1 MALCLPTLKLF
12 KQKHNPFKTLQPCAR
27 SSSSCTSSSFLT
39 SLFSLRLKPL
49 FVFIC
54 FYLSLFVFIC
64 LYLSLFVFICLYLS
78 LFVFYLS
85 FICLYLSLF
94 VFICL
99 YLSLFVFIC
108 LYLSLFVFICLY
120 LSLFVFICLYLF
132 LFVFIC
138 LYLSLFV
145 FVCLYLSLICLY
157 LSLFVKICRSCRT
170 SPVDLIPVVLVRCK
184 RSMILNF
191 ANLVFED
198 RNTEALK
205 RIEAADSTLLSDPS
219 SQSYDMQLQK
229 QRSPT
234 FMGVSS

>member
-1 MALCLPTLKLF
+1 MFET
-12 KQKHNPFKTLQPCAR
+12 
-27 SSSSCTSSSFLT
+27 
-39 SLFSLRLKPL
+39 
-49 FVFIC
+49 V
-54 FYLSLFVFIC
+54 IC

-78 LFVFYLS
+78 LFL
-85 FICLYLSLF
+85 FICLLF

-108 LYLSLFVFICLY
+108 LYLSLFVFICFY

-145 FVCLYLSLICLY
+145 FN

-184 RSMILNF
+184 RPMIFRYFRAQAYGYIDPLGILF
-191 ANLVFED
+191 GYCSS
-198 RNTEALK
+198 
-205 RIEAADSTLLSDPS
+205 AAARLA
-219 SQSYDMQLQK
+219 
-229 QRSPT
+229 SPT
-234 FMGVSS
+234 GS

>member
-54 FYLSLFVFIC
+54 LYLFLFVFICLYFSLFVFYLSLFVFIC
-64 LYLSLFVFICLYLS
+64 L
-78 LFVFYLS
+78 
-85 FICLYLSLF
+85 
-94 VFICL
+94 
-99 YLSLFVFIC
+99 LFVFIC

-145 FVCLYLSLICLY
+145 FICFYLSLFVFICLYLSLICLY

-184 RSMILNF
+184 RPMKAFYRDIP
-191 ANLVFED
+191 
-198 RNTEALK
+198 
-205 RIEAADSTLLSDPS
+205 TLLGFIMRGFIWDIPILIFA
-219 SQSYDMQLQK
+219 YVLFGG
-229 QRSPT
+229 PT
-234 FMGVSS
+234 

>member
-54 FYLSLFVFIC
+54 LYLFLFVFIC
-64 LYLSLFVFICLYLS
+64 LYLSLFVFICFYLS
-78 LFVFYLS
+78 LFL
-85 FICLYLSLF
+85 FICLLF

-108 LYLSLFVFICLY
+108 LYLSLFVFIC
-120 LSLFVFICLYLF
+120 FYLF

-145 FVCLYLSLICLY
+145 FICFYLSLFVFICLYLSLICLY
-157 LSLFVKICRSCRT
+157 FFFICQNLPILSNKPCRSNPCCSGSVQT
-170 SPVDLIPVVLVRCK
+170 ANDYIFWYIP
-184 RSMILNF
+184 
-191 ANLVFED
+191 
-198 RNTEALK
+198 
-205 RIEAADSTLLSDPS
+205 
-219 SQSYDMQLQK
+219 YY
-229 QRSPT
+229 
-234 FMGVSS
+234 G

>member
-54 FYLSLFVFIC
+54 FYLFLFVFIC
-64 LYLSLFVFICLYLS
+64 LYLFLFVFIWL
-78 LFVFYLS
+78 YLS

-108 LYLSLFVFICLY
+108 F
-120 LSLFVFICLYLF
+120 YLF

-145 FVCLYLSLICLY
+145 FICFYLSLFVFICLYLSLICLY

-184 RSMILNF
+184 RSMIICNPITAQLNQF
-191 ANLVFED
+191 
-198 RNTEALK
+198 
-205 RIEAADSTLLSDPS
+205 PS
-219 SQSYDMQLQK
+219 
-229 QRSPT
+229 P
-234 FMGVSS
+234 G

>member
-54 FYLSLFVFIC
+54 LYLFLFVFIC

-85 FICLYLSLF
+85 LF

-99 YLSLFVFIC
+99 YLSLFVFS
-108 LYLSLFVFICLY
+108 LYLSLFVFY

-145 FVCLYLSLICLY
+145 FN
-157 LSLFVKICRSCRT
+157 LSLFVFICQNLPILSNKPCRSNPCCSGSVQT
-170 SPVDLIPVVLVRCK
+170 
-184 RSMILNF
+184 
-191 ANLVFED
+191 ANDDCGQARQPLSYEAGKHFFCC
-198 RNTEALK
+198 EALRARK
-205 RIEAADSTLLSDPS
+205 LQVTQGSQVEATAPEPPIPFLGALHPSWRRI
-219 SQSYDMQLQK
+219 Y
-229 QRSPT
+229 
-234 FMGVSS
+234 

>member
-54 FYLSLFVFIC
+54 LYLFLFVFIC
-64 LYLSLFVFICLYLS
+64 LYLSLFVFICLYFS
-78 LFVFYLS
+78 LFVF
-85 FICLYLSLF
+85 YLSLF

-120 LSLFVFICLYLF
+120 LSLFVFICLYL
-132 LFVFIC
+132 
-138 LYLSLFV
+138 
-145 FVCLYLSLICLY
+145 SLICLY

-184 RSMILNF
+184 RPMIVHVS
-191 ANLVFED
+191 NLLF
-198 RNTEALK
+198 R
-205 RIEAADSTLLSDPS
+205 
-219 SQSYDMQLQK
+219 
-229 QRSPT
+229 
-234 FMGVSS
+234 

>member
-54 FYLSLFVFIC
+54 LYLFLFVFICLYLSLFVFICLYFSLFVFYLSLFVFIC
-64 LYLSLFVFICLYLS
+64 LYLSLFVFICLYL
-78 LFVFYLS
+78 F
-85 FICLYLSLF
+85 LSLF

-120 LSLFVFICLYLF
+120 LSLFVFICQNLP
-132 LFVFIC
+132 I
-138 LYLSLFV
+138 LSN
-145 FVCLYLSLICLY
+145 
-157 LSLFVKICRSCRT
+157 KPCRSNPCCSGSVQTANDYIGPGGANQWRRY
-170 SPVDLIPVVLVRCK
+170 PVPHL
-184 RSMILNF
+184 SS
-191 ANLVFED
+191 
-198 RNTEALK
+198 
-205 RIEAADSTLLSDPS
+205 ST
-219 SQSYDMQLQK
+219 
-229 QRSPT
+229 
-234 FMGVSS
+234 

>member
-54 FYLSLFVFIC
+54 LYLSLFLFICLLFVFICFYLSLFVFIC
-64 LYLSLFVFICLYLS
+64 LYLSLFVFIC
-78 LFVFYLS
+78 F
-85 FICLYLSLF
+85 YLSLF

-99 YLSLFVFIC
+99 C
-108 LYLSLFVFICLY
+108 
-120 LSLFVFICLYLF
+120 LF

-145 FVCLYLSLICLY
+145 FN
-157 LSLFVKICRSCRT
+157 LSLFVFICQNLPILSNKPCRSNPCCSGSVQTANDRVQNF
-170 SPVDLIPVVLVRCK
+170 SELIRKSRKPTGPRSGVLK
-184 RSMILNF
+184 
-191 ANLVFED
+191 
-198 RNTEALK
+198 
-205 RIEAADSTLLSDPS
+205 
-219 SQSYDMQLQK
+219 
-229 QRSPT
+229 
-234 FMGVSS
+234 

>member
-54 FYLSLFVFIC
+54 FYLSLFVFIS
-64 LYLSLFVFICLYLS
+64 LYLFLFVFIS
-78 LFVFYLS
+78 LYLS
-85 FICLYLSLF
+85 FICLLF

-108 LYLSLFVFICLY
+108 LYLSLFVFICFYLFLFVFICLY

-132 LFVFIC
+132 LFVFI
-138 LYLSLFV
+138 
-145 FVCLYLSLICLY
+145 CLYLSLICLY

-184 RSMILNF
+184 RSMILSVFSF
-191 ANLVFED
+191 ALFLFWCD
-198 RNTEALK
+198 LRFTYL
-205 RIEAADSTLLSDPS
+205 SGSWPPFWLLAFRKND
-219 SQSYDMQLQK
+219 QF
-229 QRSPT
+229 R
-234 FMGVSS
+234 

>member
-54 FYLSLFVFIC
+54 LYLFLFVFIC
-64 LYLSLFVFICLYLS
+64 LYLSLFVFICLYFS
-78 LFVFYLS
+78 LFVF
-85 FICLYLSLF
+85 
-94 VFICL
+94 
-99 YLSLFVFIC
+99 
-108 LYLSLFVFICLY
+108 YLSLFVFICLY

-145 FVCLYLSLICLY
+145 FICLYLFLFVFICLY
-157 LSLFVKICRSCRT
+157 LSLFVFNLSLFVFICQNLPILSNKPCRSNPCCSGSVQT
-170 SPVDLIPVVLVRCK
+170 ANESDSSLVTDIV
-184 RSMILNF
+184 RSGTLRAETLTPN
-191 ANLVFED
+191 
-198 RNTEALK
+198 
-205 RIEAADSTLLSDPS
+205 STLRAAA
-219 SQSYDMQLQK
+219 K
-229 QRSPT
+229 IRSKLPAER
-234 FMGVSS
+234 VDRKL

>member
-54 FYLSLFVFIC
+54 LYLFLFVFIC
-64 LYLSLFVFICLYLS
+64 LYLSLFVFICLY
-78 LFVFYLS
+78 F
-85 FICLYLSLF
+85 SLF

-99 YLSLFVFIC
+99 YLSLFVFI
-108 LYLSLFVFICLY
+108 FICLY
-120 LSLFVFICLYLF
+120 LSLFVFICF
-132 LFVFIC
+132 
-138 LYLSLFV
+138 YLSLFV
-145 FVCLYLSLICLY
+145 FICLYLSLICLY

-184 RSMILNF
+184 RPMIEGGLRILGNRLLSSSCFGLPHMIL
-191 ANLVFED
+191 
-198 RNTEALK
+198 
-205 RIEAADSTLLSDPS
+205 STN
-219 SQSYDMQLQK
+219 QK
-229 QRSPT
+229 KQPQWRL
-234 FMGVSS
+234 

>member
-54 FYLSLFVFIC
+54 LYLFLFVF
-64 LYLSLFVFICLYLS
+64 
-78 LFVFYLS
+78 
-85 FICLYLSLF
+85 YLSLF

-108 LYLSLFVFICLY
+108 LYLSLFVFICFY
-120 LSLFVFICLYLF
+120 LSLFVFI
-132 LFVFIC
+132 
-138 LYLSLFV
+138 
-145 FVCLYLSLICLY
+145 CLYLSLICLY

-184 RSMILNF
+184 RSMIE
-191 ANLVFED
+191 V
-198 RNTEALK
+198 
-205 RIEAADSTLLSDPS
+205 
-219 SQSYDMQLQK
+219 
-229 QRSPT
+229 
-234 FMGVSS
+234 

>member
-39 SLFSLRLKPL
+39 SLFSLCLKPL

-54 FYLSLFVFIC
+54 FYLSLFLFIC
-64 LYLSLFVFICLYLS
+64 LLFV
-78 LFVFYLS
+78 

-120 LSLFVFICLYLF
+120 LSLFVFICLYL
-132 LFVFIC
+132 
-138 LYLSLFV
+138 SLFV
-145 FVCLYLSLICLY
+145 FN

-184 RSMILNF
+184 RPMN
-191 ANLVFED
+191 NL
-198 RNTEALK
+198 AK
-205 RIEAADSTLLSDPS
+205 S
-219 SQSYDMQLQK
+219 LQI
-229 QRSPT
+229 RVDYIY
-234 FMGVSS
+234 M

>member
-64 LYLSLFVFICLYLS
+64 FYLSLFVFICL
-78 LFVFYLS
+78 
-85 FICLYLSLF
+85 
-94 VFICL
+94 
-99 YLSLFVFIC
+99 
-108 LYLSLFVFICLY
+108 LFVFICLY

-138 LYLSLFV
+138 LLFVFICLYLSLFV
-145 FVCLYLSLICLY
+145 FICFYLSLFVFICLYLSLICLY
-157 LSLFVKICRSCRT
+157 LSLFVFICQNLPILSNKPCRSNPCCSGSVQTANDKLNPLLAIRG
-170 SPVDLIPVVLVRCK
+170 DQKVVNI
-184 RSMILNF
+184 S
-191 ANLVFED
+191 
-198 RNTEALK
+198 
-205 RIEAADSTLLSDPS
+205 
-219 SQSYDMQLQK
+219 
-229 QRSPT
+229 
-234 FMGVSS
+234 

>member
-1 MALCLPTLKLF
+1 M
-12 KQKHNPFKTLQPCAR
+12 
-27 SSSSCTSSSFLT
+27 S
-39 SLFSLRLKPL
+39 L

-64 LYLSLFVFICLYLS
+64 L
-78 LFVFYLS
+78 
-85 FICLYLSLF
+85 LF

-108 LYLSLFVFICLY
+108 LYLSLFVFIC
-120 LSLFVFICLYLF
+120 FYLF

-145 FVCLYLSLICLY
+145 FICLYLSLFVFICLYLSLICLY

-184 RSMILNF
+184 RSMIGLAVTEQMQGLAF
-191 ANLVFED
+191 CEAVLAGAGKRSPFWED
-198 RNTEALK
+198 DGTHARNTQAWVFLREEPGNA
-205 RIEAADSTLLSDPS
+205 RIRPKESGVSTLPVNPNPGVPS
-219 SQSYDMQLQK
+219 PSTA
-229 QRSPT
+229 PP
-234 FMGVSS
+234 

>member
-54 FYLSLFVFIC
+54 LYLFLFVFICLYLSLFVFICLYFSLFVFYLSLFVFIC
-64 LYLSLFVFICLYLS
+64 LYLSLFVFICLYL
-78 LFVFYLS
+78 FCF
-85 FICLYLSLF
+85 
-94 VFICL
+94 
-99 YLSLFVFIC
+99 
-108 LYLSLFVFICLY
+108 Y

-145 FVCLYLSLICLY
+145 FN
-157 LSLFVKICRSCRT
+157 LSLFVFICQNLPILSNKPCRSNPCCSGSVQTANEHRRFWPDPIGYRIVDRDRYRGTWRGHRSALIVCRAEKQCMHAL
-170 SPVDLIPVVLVRCK
+170 SELQVFCIISKFIWCFFPEPLC
-184 RSMILNF
+184 RS
-191 ANLVFED
+191 
-198 RNTEALK
+198 T
-205 RIEAADSTLLSDPS
+205 
-219 SQSYDMQLQK
+219 
-229 QRSPT
+229 
-234 FMGVSS
+234 

>member
-54 FYLSLFVFIC
+54 
-64 LYLSLFVFICLYLS
+64 
-78 LFVFYLS
+78 
-85 FICLYLSLF
+85 LYLSLF

-120 LSLFVFICLYLF
+120 LSLFVFICFYLS

-145 FVCLYLSLICLY
+145 FN

-184 RSMILNF
+184 RPM
-191 ANLVFED
+191 
-198 RNTEALK
+198 
-205 RIEAADSTLLSDPS
+205 RIVNNINA
-219 SQSYDMQLQK
+219 
-229 QRSPT
+229 
-234 FMGVSS
+234 

>member
-64 LYLSLFVFICLYLS
+64 FYLSLFVFICL
-78 LFVFYLS
+78 
-85 FICLYLSLF
+85 
-94 VFICL
+94 
-99 YLSLFVFIC
+99 
-108 LYLSLFVFICLY
+108 LFVFICLY

-138 LYLSLFV
+138 LYLSFICLYLSLFV
-145 FVCLYLSLICLY
+145 FICFYLSLFVFICLYLSLICLY

-184 RSMILNF
+184 RPMINSTPSWLS
-191 ANLVFED
+191 
-198 RNTEALK
+198 EAIK
-205 RIEAADSTLLSDPS
+205 RSST
-219 SQSYDMQLQK
+219 
-229 QRSPT
+229 
-234 FMGVSS
+234 

>member
-54 FYLSLFVFIC
+54 
-64 LYLSLFVFICLYLS
+64 LYLF
-78 LFVFYLS
+78 
-85 FICLYLSLF
+85 
-94 VFICL
+94 
-99 YLSLFVFIC
+99 
-108 LYLSLFVFICLY
+108 LFVFICLY

-145 FVCLYLSLICLY
+145 FN
-157 LSLFVKICRSCRT
+157 LSLFVFICQNLPILSNKPCRSNPCCSGSVQT
-170 SPVDLIPVVLVRCK
+170 VNDC
-184 RSMILNF
+184 F
-191 ANLVFED
+191 D
-198 RNTEALK
+198 
-205 RIEAADSTLLSDPS
+205 
-219 SQSYDMQLQK
+219 
-229 QRSPT
+229 
-234 FMGVSS
+234 

>member
-54 FYLSLFVFIC
+54 LYLFLFVFIC
-64 LYLSLFVFICLYLS
+64 LYLSLFVFICLYFS
-78 LFVFYLS
+78 LFVF
-85 FICLYLSLF
+85 
-94 VFICL
+94 
-99 YLSLFVFIC
+99 
-108 LYLSLFVFICLY
+108 YLSLFVFICLY

-145 FVCLYLSLICLY
+145 FICLYLFLFVFICLY
-157 LSLFVKICRSCRT
+157 LSLFVFNLSLFVFICQNLPILSNKPCRSNPCCSGSVQTANDSISISLSPSLPLHPEGLAAQHTRACHFDTHART
-170 SPVDLIPVVLVRCK
+170 SLA
-184 RSMILNF
+184 SM
-191 ANLVFED
+191 
-198 RNTEALK
+198 
-205 RIEAADSTLLSDPS
+205 LLW
-219 SQSYDMQLQK
+219 
-229 QRSPT
+229 T
-234 FMGVSS
+234 

>member
-54 FYLSLFVFIC
+54 LYLFLFVFIC

-78 LFVFYLS
+78 LFLFICLYLS
-85 FICLYLSLF
+85 LFLFICLYLSLF

-108 LYLSLFVFICLY
+108 FYLSLFVF
-120 LSLFVFICLYLF
+120 
-132 LFVFIC
+132 
-138 LYLSLFV
+138 
-145 FVCLYLSLICLY
+145 ICLY

-184 RSMILNF
+184 RPMI
-191 ANLVFED
+191 EQ
-198 RNTEALK
+198 RP
-205 RIEAADSTLLSDPS
+205 IQDSPLMLLSP
-219 SQSYDMQLQK
+219 
-229 QRSPT
+229 R
-234 FMGVSS
+234 

>member
-54 FYLSLFVFIC
+54 LYLFLFVFIC

-85 FICLYLSLF
+85 LF

-99 YLSLFVFIC
+99 YLF
-108 LYLSLFVFICLY
+108 LFVFICLY

-145 FVCLYLSLICLY
+145 FN
-157 LSLFVKICRSCRT
+157 LSLFVFICQNLPILSNKPCRSNPCCSGSVQTVNDCLRIQFPD
-170 SPVDLIPVVLVRCK
+170 S
-184 RSMILNF
+184 SMFGLGYCQSLGWSRVIRFGFGSKASLC
-191 ANLVFED
+191 
-198 RNTEALK
+198 
-205 RIEAADSTLLSDPS
+205 PS
-219 SQSYDMQLQK
+219 
-229 QRSPT
+229 
-234 FMGVSS
+234 

>member
-54 FYLSLFVFIC
+54 LYLFLFVFIC
-64 LYLSLFVFICLYLS
+64 LYLF
-78 LFVFYLS
+78 
-85 FICLYLSLF
+85 
-94 VFICL
+94 
-99 YLSLFVFIC
+99 
-108 LYLSLFVFICLY
+108 LFVFICLY

-145 FVCLYLSLICLY
+145 LFVFICFYLSLFVFICLYLFLFVFICLYLSLFVFN

-184 RSMILNF
+184 RSMIAVMYPF
-191 ANLVFED
+191 LV
-198 RNTEALK
+198 
-205 RIEAADSTLLSDPS
+205 
-219 SQSYDMQLQK
+219 
-229 QRSPT
+229 
-234 FMGVSS
+234 

>member
-54 FYLSLFVFIC
+54 
-64 LYLSLFVFICLYLS
+64 LYLSLFVFICLYFS

-85 FICLYLSLF
+85 LFVFICLYLSLF

-120 LSLFVFICLYLF
+120 LSLFVFICLYLSLF
-132 LFVFIC
+132 VFNLSLFVFIC
-138 LYLSLFV
+138 QNLPILSN
-145 FVCLYLSLICLY
+145 
-157 LSLFVKICRSCRT
+157 KPCRSNPCCSGSVQT
-170 SPVDLIPVVLVRCK
+170 ANGVRY
-184 RSMILNF
+184 S
-191 ANLVFED
+191 EP
-198 RNTEALK
+198 
-205 RIEAADSTLLSDPS
+205 LLC
-219 SQSYDMQLQK
+219 QFQCH
-229 QRSPT
+229 
-234 FMGVSS
+234 G

>member
-54 FYLSLFVFIC
+54 LYLSLFVFIC

-78 LFVFYLS
+78 LFVF
-85 FICLYLSLF
+85 YLSLF

-145 FVCLYLSLICLY
+145 FN

-184 RSMILNF
+184 RPMRQRTCSRF
-191 ANLVFED
+191 F
-198 RNTEALK
+198 
-205 RIEAADSTLLSDPS
+205 
-219 SQSYDMQLQK
+219 SYQE
-229 QRSPT
+229 S
-234 FMGVSS
+234 

>member
-54 FYLSLFVFIC
+54 
-64 LYLSLFVFICLYLS
+64 
-78 LFVFYLS
+78 
-85 FICLYLSLF
+85 
-94 VFICL
+94 
-99 YLSLFVFIC
+99 

-145 FVCLYLSLICLY
+145 FICLYLFLFVFICLYLSLFVFN

-184 RSMILNF
+184 RPMKSGV
-191 ANLVFED
+191 A
-198 RNTEALK
+198 
-205 RIEAADSTLLSDPS
+205 ST
-219 SQSYDMQLQK
+219 
-229 QRSPT
+229 
-234 FMGVSS
+234 

>member
-54 FYLSLFVFIC
+54 LYLFLFVFIC
-64 LYLSLFVFICLYLS
+64 LYLFLFVFIS
-78 LFVFYLS
+78 LYLS
-85 FICLYLSLF
+85 FICLLF

-108 LYLSLFVFICLY
+108 LYLSLFVFIC
-120 LSLFVFICLYLF
+120 FYLF

-145 FVCLYLSLICLY
+145 FN
-157 LSLFVKICRSCRT
+157 LSLFVFICQNLPILSNKPCRSNPCCSGSVQT
-170 SPVDLIPVVLVRCK
+170 VNDFYCV
-184 RSMILNF
+184 
-191 ANLVFED
+191 
-198 RNTEALK
+198 
-205 RIEAADSTLLSDPS
+205 
-219 SQSYDMQLQK
+219 
-229 QRSPT
+229 
-234 FMGVSS
+234 

>member
-54 FYLSLFVFIC
+54 
-64 LYLSLFVFICLYLS
+64 LYLSLFVFICLYLF
-78 LFVFYLS
+78 LFVFISLYLS

-120 LSLFVFICLYLF
+120 LSLFVFICLYL
-132 LFVFIC
+132 
-138 LYLSLFV
+138 SLFV
-145 FVCLYLSLICLY
+145 FN

-184 RSMILNF
+184 RPMRQRTCSRF
-191 ANLVFED
+191 F
-198 RNTEALK
+198 
-205 RIEAADSTLLSDPS
+205 
-219 SQSYDMQLQK
+219 SYQE
-229 QRSPT
+229 S
-234 FMGVSS
+234 

>member
-54 FYLSLFVFIC
+54 LYLFLFVFIC
-64 LYLSLFVFICLYLS
+64 LYLSLFVFICLYFS
-78 LFVFYLS
+78 LFVF
-85 FICLYLSLF
+85 YLSLF

-120 LSLFVFICLYLF
+120 LSLFVFNLS

-138 LYLSLFV
+138 QNLPILSN
-145 FVCLYLSLICLY
+145 
-157 LSLFVKICRSCRT
+157 KPCRSNPCCSGSVQTANDIKEAKRTNCRAIQVT
-170 SPVDLIPVVLVRCK
+170 KPADRRYFQDLA
-184 RSMILNF
+184 SMDTTTIL
-191 ANLVFED
+191 
-198 RNTEALK
+198 
-205 RIEAADSTLLSDPS
+205 
-219 SQSYDMQLQK
+219 
-229 QRSPT
+229 
-234 FMGVSS
+234 

>member
-54 FYLSLFVFIC
+54 LYLFLFVF
-64 LYLSLFVFICLYLS
+64 
-78 LFVFYLS
+78 
-85 FICLYLSLF
+85 YLSLF

-145 FVCLYLSLICLY
+145 FN
-157 LSLFVKICRSCRT
+157 LSLFVFICQNLPILSNKPCRSNPCCSGSVQTVNDRG
-170 SPVDLIPVVLVRCK
+170 L
-184 RSMILNF
+184 RSRHPEPL
-191 ANLVFED
+191 
-198 RNTEALK
+198 TH
-205 RIEAADSTLLSDPS
+205 
-219 SQSYDMQLQK
+219 
-229 QRSPT
+229 
-234 FMGVSS
+234 G

>member
-54 FYLSLFVFIC
+54 LYLFLFVFIC
-64 LYLSLFVFICLYLS
+64 LYLFLFVFIS
-78 LFVFYLS
+78 
-85 FICLYLSLF
+85 LYLSLF

-108 LYLSLFVFICLY
+108 LYLSLFVFIC
-120 LSLFVFICLYLF
+120 FYLF

-145 FVCLYLSLICLY
+145 FICFYLSLFVFICLYLSLICLY

-184 RSMILNF
+184 RPMIWGPPGKEPL
-191 ANLVFED
+191 EPEK
-198 RNTEALK
+198 EA
-205 RIEAADSTLLSDPS
+205 
-219 SQSYDMQLQK
+219 
-229 QRSPT
+229 
-234 FMGVSS
+234 

>member
-54 FYLSLFVFIC
+54 
-64 LYLSLFVFICLYLS
+64 LYLF
-78 LFVFYLS
+78 
-85 FICLYLSLF
+85 
-94 VFICL
+94 
-99 YLSLFVFIC
+99 
-108 LYLSLFVFICLY
+108 LFVFICLY

-145 FVCLYLSLICLY
+145 FICLYLFLFVFICLY
-157 LSLFVKICRSCRT
+157 LSLFVFNLSLFVFICQNLPILSNKPCRSNPCCSGSVQT
-170 SPVDLIPVVLVRCK
+170 
-184 RSMILNF
+184 
-191 ANLVFED
+191 AND
-198 RNTEALK
+198 
-205 RIEAADSTLLSDPS
+205 IDP
-219 SQSYDMQLQK
+219 L
-229 QRSPT
+229 
-234 FMGVSS
+234 

>member
-54 FYLSLFVFIC
+54 
-64 LYLSLFVFICLYLS
+64 
-78 LFVFYLS
+78 
-85 FICLYLSLF
+85 
-94 VFICL
+94 
-99 YLSLFVFIC
+99 
-108 LYLSLFVFICLY
+108 
-120 LSLFVFICLYLF
+120 LYLF

-145 FVCLYLSLICLY
+145 FICFYLSLFVFICLYLSLICLY

-184 RSMILNF
+184 RSMISRVLF
-191 ANLVFED
+191 TNLFS
-198 RNTEALK
+198 EAS
-205 RIEAADSTLLSDPS
+205 EGQPS
-219 SQSYDMQLQK
+219 Y
-229 QRSPT
+229 
-234 FMGVSS
+234 

>member
-54 FYLSLFVFIC
+54 LYLFLFVFIC
-64 LYLSLFVFICLYLS
+64 LYLFLFVFISLYLS
-78 LFVFYLS
+78 
-85 FICLYLSLF
+85 
-94 VFICL
+94 
-99 YLSLFVFIC
+99 FIC

-145 FVCLYLSLICLY
+145 FICLYLFLFVFICLY
-157 LSLFVKICRSCRT
+157 LSLFVFNLSLFVFICQNLPILSNKPCRSNPCCSGSVQT
-170 SPVDLIPVVLVRCK
+170 
-184 RSMILNF
+184 
-191 ANLVFED
+191 ANDYICVCIYIHTYIYRE
-198 RNTEALK
+198 K
-205 RIEAADSTLLSDPS
+205 
-219 SQSYDMQLQK
+219 
-229 QRSPT
+229 
-234 FMGVSS
+234 

>member
-54 FYLSLFVFIC
+54 
-64 LYLSLFVFICLYLS
+64 
-78 LFVFYLS
+78 
-85 FICLYLSLF
+85 
-94 VFICL
+94 
-99 YLSLFVFIC
+99 
-108 LYLSLFVFICLY
+108 LY

-145 FVCLYLSLICLY
+145 FN
-157 LSLFVKICRSCRT
+157 LSLFVFICQNLPILSNKPCRSNPCCSGSVQT
-170 SPVDLIPVVLVRCK
+170 
-184 RSMILNF
+184 
-191 ANLVFED
+191 ANESEFED
-198 RNTEALK
+198 VWKVLLWASTAGRISTVVAGDCPSIALDQT
-205 RIEAADSTLLSDPS
+205 IAAPHRSKVHFLHALASVGRTIIRGQGSVRLLV
-219 SQSYDMQLQK
+219 QQCLW
-229 QRSPT
+229 
-234 FMGVSS
+234 

>member
-54 FYLSLFVFIC
+54 LYLFLFVFIC
-64 LYLSLFVFICLYLS
+64 LYLSLFVFICLYFS
-78 LFVFYLS
+78 LFVF
-85 FICLYLSLF
+85 YLSLF

-145 FVCLYLSLICLY
+145 FN
-157 LSLFVKICRSCRT
+157 LSLFVFICQNLPILSNKPCTSNPCCSGSVQTANDYIKAYRQTTAPQLCEFFKPSCPNPLQSLSQHPFVPRKT
-170 SPVDLIPVVLVRCK
+170 
-184 RSMILNF
+184 
-191 ANLVFED
+191 A
-198 RNTEALK
+198 
-205 RIEAADSTLLSDPS
+205 LLSI
-219 SQSYDMQLQK
+219 SYVYIQPHYNEKLESWLYSAK
-229 QRSPT
+229 
-234 FMGVSS
+234 